1 MSRPRR
7 IKNVV
12 EVKRQPNSEAIRTMR
27 SLCTQVER
35 GDIMSVGFVLVRRGG
50 DVSTGW
56 DAAPGD
62 THRIIAGAALL
73 QHRITSDALD
83 GAE

>member
-7 IKNVV
+7 AKNVV
-12 EVKRQPNSEAIRTMR
+12 EVKRWPNADAIRTVR
-27 SLCTQVER
+27 GICARVES

-56 DAAPGD
+56 GTAPGG
-62 THRIIAGAALL
+62 THKMLSGAALL
-73 QHRITSDALD
+73 QYRITADAQD